1 MKLGINGW
9 RIHGRRTGVFRYLS
23 NVVRHWTPELVA
35 GRFDELTF
43 YTPKPLDG
51 LDGVALPRGMRSHV
65 VGPPWRMLVWEN
77 LRLPRASRDN
87 DVTWHPSYS
96 RPLFARGATVVTVH
110 DAIHETNPELFPAPG
125 RIFYKHLYRT
135 GARQATLVVTNSEAG
150 KRDIVRHMG
159 VDPSKVRVVLLA
171 PAAAFRKRPPE
182 NVLREAIARHVG
194 AEVPYFLFV
203 GKLSGR
209 RNIPLLLEGF
219 AEFKRR
225 TRLPHKLALAGANV
239 HDLDL
244 AGMLRRGGVQ
254 DDVVHSRPVGDGDLN
269 ALYHAATALVSPG
282 VHETMCLPVMEAQ
295 AAGTPVL
302 CADPVGTLE
311 FTGGHALALA
321 EPTAGKMAEALA
333 RMAEDAA
340 LRDDLAVR
348 GRAHSEQFSWE
359 RTSRETLAV
368 LAEAAVRA

>member
-23 NVVRHWTPELVA
+23 NVVRHWTPELIA
-35 GRFDELTF
+35 GRFEEVTF
-43 YTPKPLDG
+43 YSPKPLDG
-51 LDGVALPRGMRSHV
+51 LEGVALPPGLRSRV

-77 LRLPRASRDN
+77 LRLAPAARD

-110 DAIHETNPELFPAPG
+110 DAIHETNPELFPPAG

-135 GARQATLVVTNSEAG
+135 GARHATLVLTNSEAG

-159 VDPSKVRVVLLA
+159 IEPSKVRVVLLA
-171 PAAAFRKRPPE
+171 PAETFREPPPE
-182 NVLREAIARHVG
+182 GVLREAVARHVG
-194 AEVPYFLFV
+194 VEVPFFLFV

-209 RNIPLLLEGF
+209 RNISLLLEGF

-244 AGMLRRGGVQ
+244 ERMLRRGAIQ
-254 DDVVHSRPVGDGDLN
+254 DAVIHPRHVDDADLN
-269 ALYHAATALVSPG
+269 ALYHGATALVSPG

-321 EPTAGKMAEALA
+321 EPTAGAMAEALE
-333 RMAEDAA
+333 RLAEDAA
-340 LRDDLAVR
+340 LRADLAAR
-348 GRAHSEQFSWE
+348 GRAHSQRFSWE

-368 LAEAAVRA
+368 LAEAALRA